1 MLGIMALAIV
11 EIATPVGAVEPA
23 LATPQ
28 RLELLGQIQGSFV
41 VSGALSTNPAEDPE
55 TPAADLSAPAAD
67 EVCGY
72 SDEES
77 RLTPYDIGDGW
88 FICGGM
94 DAVSNERTAIE
105 NPDNE

>member
-1 MLGIMALAIV
+1 MDDSLRQEILNDDLLAQV
-11 EIATPVGAVEPA
+11 LFKGEFG
-23 LATPQ
+23 
-28 RLELLGQIQGSFV
+28 
-41 VSGALSTNPAEDPE
+41 VSGEVAPSTTNEEEPE
-55 TPAADLSAPAAD
+55 VPAADLSAPAAD